1 MPKVSRR
8 IVPIANERTQRTADL
23 LKKLQEESMEDRS
36 QMLANRL
43 GLPYL
48 DLHLF
53 PADPKD
59 VELLPEADAKRL
71 GAALFR
77 KNGSH
82 VYIGLENPEDPA
94 VLEFFQNL
102 SNENSWRMTLSVVS
116 RQSLEKVWSS
126 YSQRP
131 LLESLDILRVSLRG
145 DDLDH
150 FEKNFGELLAL
161 GKQSSSIS
169 TSQIIEIIL
178 AGASKMRA
186 SDVHI
191 EPKETTAR
199 LRYRIDGLL
208 QDIGDLPQH
217 MYQLA
222 LARIKM
228 LGGMRINIRDR
239 AQDGHFSVTNGEN
252 HIDIRVSLI
261 PGNHGENINMR
272 LLNSQDVN
280 VDMNNLGIYGRAF
293 EEVQK
298 AIERPNGMILNT
310 GPTGSGK
317 TTTLYSIINKINNPS
332 IKIITVEDPI
342 EYNISGIVQTEVS
355 KDRDYTFAAALRA
368 IVRQDPDVVLV
379 GEIRDD
385 ETADVAIS
393 ASLTG
398 HLVLSTLHTNNA
410 VATIARLL
418 ELGLKP
424 SLIASAM
431 NIIIAQRLV
440 RILCEKCK
448 EPYVPAASTLESIRK
463 LIALIPE
470 KAKLRTLPA
479 IEVLYRPKGCVHC
492 NFTGYFGRK
501 GIFEVFPMTQ
511 KIRDLI
517 AEMATEKEISDIAIE
532 DGMMTMAQDGLVKVI
547 EGYTTMDEVWSA
559 SGKEDSLRD
568 LYAAFDDKG
577 LDEDIEN
584 VEPSTQSK
592 SPVPDNGSATTAPSN
607 VSETPKT

>member
-568 LYAAFDDKG
+568 LYAAFYDKG

>member
-1 MPKVSRR
+1 MPQVSRR
-8 IVPIANERTQRTADL
+8 IVPAALTEKTQRATDL
-23 LKKLQEESMEDRS
+23 LKKLREQSMEDRS
-36 QMLANRL
+36 HALADRL

-59 VELLPEADAKRL
+59 VALLPEADAKKFN
-71 GAALFR
+71 AALFR

-94 VLEFFQNL
+94 ALQYFQEL
-102 SNENSWRMTLSVVS
+102 SNTNNWRLTLSVVS

-126 YSQRP
+126 YSNKP
-131 LLESLDILRVSLRG
+131 LLESLDILRVSLKG

-150 FEKNFGELLAL
+150 FEKNFGDLLAL
-161 GKQSSSIS
+161 GQESASVS

-178 AGASKMRA
+178 AGASKMRG

-191 EPKETTAR
+191 EPSETTAR

-208 QDIGDLPQH
+208 QDIGDLPHH
-217 MYQLA
+217 MYELA
-222 LARIKM
+222 LSRIKM
-228 LGGMRINIRDR
+228 LAGMRINVRDR
-239 AQDGHFSVTNGEN
+239 AQDGHFSIVNGKN
-252 HIDIRVSLI
+252 RIDIRVSLI

-272 LLNSQDVN
+272 LLNSEDVN
-280 VDMNNLGIYGRAF
+280 VDMSNLGIYGRAF

-317 TTTLYSIINKINNPS
+317 TTTLYSIIGKINNPA

-342 EYNISGIVQTEVS
+342 EYNIAGIVQTEVS
-355 KDRDYTFAAALRA
+355 KDRNYTFAAALRA

-385 ETADVAIS
+385 ETADVAVS

-398 HLVLSTLHTNNA
+398 HLVLSTLHTNNS
-410 VATIARLL
+410 VATVSRLL
-418 ELGLKP
+418 ELGVKP

-431 NIIIAQRLV
+431 NVIIAQRLV
-440 RILCEKCK
+440 RILCNECK
-448 EPYVPAASTLESIRK
+448 EPYIPAASTLEGIQK
-463 LIALIPE
+463 LLAMIPE
-470 KAKLRTLPA
+470 KAKVKKFPT

-492 NFTGYFGRK
+492 NLSGYFGRK
-501 GIFEVFPMTQ
+501 GIFEVLPMTQ
-511 KIRDLI
+511 TIRDLI
-517 AEMATEKEISDIAIE
+517 SSMATEKEIFDAAIQ
-532 DGMMTMAQDGLVKVI
+532 DGMATMAQDGLIKVL
-547 EGYTTMDEVWSA
+547 EGHTTMDEVWSA

-568 LYAAFDDKG
+568 LYEIFEDKELDNDDT
-577 LDEDIEN
+577 E
-584 VEPSTQSK
+584 
-592 SPVPDNGSATTAPSN
+592 TA
-607 VSETPKT
+607 VETPVADAAEEAPKA